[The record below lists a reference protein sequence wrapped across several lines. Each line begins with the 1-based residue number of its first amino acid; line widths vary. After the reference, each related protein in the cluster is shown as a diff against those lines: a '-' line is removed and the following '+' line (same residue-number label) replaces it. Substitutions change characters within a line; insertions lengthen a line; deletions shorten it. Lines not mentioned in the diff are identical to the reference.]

1 MIDIDYELTNRY
13 FNPTPKSDPTS
24 TNTGGGCWTFI
35 VCLILGFIGFAAITA
50 SVESFLQDK
59 DFAVGFIILLMAV
72 GLLAFPFFKVK
83 SLVYLLLKPKSL
95 EKEVEKKIEKKVT
108 LEDIQ
113 KEIEKVKQEL
123 PSMAAQKLGIEL
135 EACSAIEPVILSFVI
150 FTDARI
156 LTVKNTH
163 DNFPSTHCL
172 VVLLFSDSQ
181 VFCYRYTFSLT
192 HDKSYDSMDEY
203 FYKDIVSFKTDEKRD
218 FLEFSIV
225 TNGGTSF
232 TANVEKIHE
241 EKIQKMRKLLREK
254 KQN

>member
-1 MIDIDYELTNRY
+1 MINIDYELTNRY
-13 FNPTPKSDPTS
+13 FTPTQTPTEPES
-24 TNTGGGCWTFI
+24 SGCWTFI
-35 VCLILGFIGFAAITA
+35 ACLILGFIGFAAITA
-50 SVESFLQDK
+50 SVELFLQDK
-59 DFAVGFIILLMAV
+59 DFGGGIFTLLIAI

-83 SLVYLLLKPKSL
+83 SLIFKPKKL
-95 EKEVEKKIEKKVT
+95 EKKELEKKVEKKVT
-108 LEDIQ
+108 REDIQ
-113 KEIEKVKQEL
+113 KEIDKVKHEL
-123 PSMAAQKLGIEL
+123 PSMAAQKLGITL
-135 EACSAIEPVILSFVI
+135 EDCSAIEPVILSFVI